1 MAHYHRYLRALGR
14 GGVYVVVA
22 LAEHIV
28 IVIVCLALLF
38 ADIVAVD
45 GVGAR
50 AGYADAAPLFGA
62 GAGALACGGAYG
74 GHAGVVGGHVA
85 AGGAGG
91 VVIVVVGLL
100 FHHGAA
106 GEGEI
111 LGAHK
116 AAGAVI
122 VRIQEAAGAVSA
134 QHGEGLAPHIAQL
147 GSALGGAGGGRADV
161 DVVVLGYGAL
171 GRVVHLHAGGGGGA
185 RGGAAGGQVGEADRA
200 GAAAPEVGDIA
211 CGYPAGDAAAAGVY
225 GDVYLAC
232 VSIPVMNGYAAASA
246 YPGRFLAVVVYDGAA
261 CKGRGKGTAGG
272 GGIGVCVS
280 TGICVGVGADA
291 CAAAPLILAEA
302 GDGALGHPSGDVV
315 SAVGS
320 GDVIHAGGSV
330 LPVDSDLTG
339 NVGQYLCRGLGLLVD
354 GGLRCR
360 NAIEGNGEGGK
371 CGQHHQR
378 QHGHCYDADNSL
390 FHKRFPFRMSS
401 YFSFSRDTSSSSS
414 NTKAARR
421 GS

>member
-1 MAHYHRYLRALGR
+1 MTHHYRHLRALRR

-22 LAEHIV
+22 LYVAV
-28 IVIVCLALLF
+28 IVVVQVALLVGV
-38 ADIVAVD
+38 VAVD
-45 GVGAR
+45 GVI
-50 AGYADAAPLFGA
+50 LA
-62 GAGALACGGAYG
+62 GAGDGYAAPYIALGFAAYSGGGAAC

-85 AGGAGG
+85 AGGVGIG
-91 VVIVVVGLL
+91 VSVGVL

-111 LGAHK
+111 LCAHK

-122 VRIQEAAGAVSA
+122 VRIQEAAGAVCA

-232 VSIPVMNGYAAASA
+232 VSIPVINGYAAASA

>member
-1 MAHYHRYLRALGR
+1 MTHYHCYLRALGR
-14 GGVYVVVA
+14 GGMYIFVA
-22 LAEHIV
+22 LYVAV
-28 IVIVCLALLF
+28 IVIVQVALLVGV
-38 ADIVAVD
+38 VAVD

-50 AGYADAAPLFGA
+50 AGYGYAAPLFGA
-62 GAGALACGGAYG
+62 GAGAHACRGAYG

-106 GEGEI
+106 GEGEV

-122 VRIQEAAGAVSA
+122 VRIQEAAGAVGA

-171 GRVVHLHAGGGGGA
+171 GLVVHIHAGGRAAGGA
-185 RGGAAGGQVGEADRA
+185 GSAAAGGQVGKAYGGAVPSKA
-200 GAAAPEVGDIA
+200 GEGGG
-211 CGYPAGDAAAAGVY
+211 GYPAGDVAYGHVYLSAGRVAVVDVDAAAYAYGVVGAVDVY
-225 GDVYLAC
+225 GR
-232 VSIPVMNGYAAASA
+232 
-246 YPGRFLAVVVYDGAA
+246 PGGD
-261 CKGRGKGTAGG
+261 G
-272 GGIGVCVS
+272 GGIG
-280 TGICVGVGADA
+280 TGNAGGRAAGCGGGGAGGR
-291 CAAAPLILAEA
+291 AAGALVIAYA
-302 GDGALGHPSGDVV
+302 GDGGGIYPALIDLAI
-315 SAVGS
+315 SAK
-320 GDVIHAGGSV
+320 DNMIHVRFSV
-330 LPVDSDLTG
+330 LPVYG
-339 NVGQYLCRGLGLLVD
+339 YLAADKGFYIRGFLGLLIH
-354 GGLRCR
+354 GGLGRR
-360 NAIEGNGEGGK
+360 RADDVRGEGGK